1 MASVKMSCRVCG
13 KEYEPCRTATRR
25 PNVFH
30 WQEVACSP
38 ECGAIYLQRIIESRK
53 PVEESAGG
61 MESTKRGKRN
71 KKDPIT
77 HIEGEVTNFEP
88 VSATAEAEQVEPSL
102 DVLEESE

>member
-1 MASVKMSCRVCG
+1 M
-13 KEYEPCRTATRR
+13 
-25 PNVFH
+25 
-30 WQEVACSP
+30 
-38 ECGAIYLQRIIESRK
+38 
-53 PVEESAGG
+53 ESA
-61 MESTKRGKRN
+61 KRGKRN

>member
-1 MASVKMSCRVCG
+1 MSCRVCG

-53 PVEESAGG
+53 HAEEPAGG
-61 MESTKRGKRN
+61 MESAKRSKRN

-77 HIEGEVTNFEP
+77 HIEGEVTDFEP
-88 VSATAEAEQVEPSL
+88 VSATAEAEQVGPSF

>member
-38 ECGAIYLQRIIESRK
+38 ECGAIYLHRIIESRK
-53 PVEESAGG
+53 PAEESAGG
-61 MESTKRGKRN
+61 MESSKRGKCH
-71 KKDPIT
+71 KKDSIT
-77 HIEGEVTNFEP
+77 HIEDEVTGFET
-88 VSATAEAEQVEPSL
+88 VSATAKAEQAVSSL
-102 DVLEESE
+102 DVFEESE

>member
-1 MASVKMSCRVCG
+1 MSCRVCG

-53 PVEESAGG
+53 PAEEPAGG
-61 MESTKRGKRN
+61 MESAKRGKSN

>member
-53 PVEESAGG
+53 PAEESVGD
-61 MESTKRGKRN
+61 MESAKRGKRS
-71 KKDPIT
+71 KKEPIV
-77 HIEGEVTNFEP
+77 HIEDEATDFEP
-88 VSATAEAEQVEPSL
+88 VSATAEAEQVKPSL
-102 DVLEESE
+102 DVVEASE